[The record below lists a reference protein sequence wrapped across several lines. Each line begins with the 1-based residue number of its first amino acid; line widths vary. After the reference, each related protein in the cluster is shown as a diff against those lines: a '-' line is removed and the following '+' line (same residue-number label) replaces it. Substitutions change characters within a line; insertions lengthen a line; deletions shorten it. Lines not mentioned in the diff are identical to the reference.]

1 MTTDTALSLIE
12 EKIGFPRGMHLG
24 TAVAANQRTALESW
38 LQLRGISQ
46 RAARNANLDSLSR
59 AYESESYFRT
69 WLANDQKRNGNV
81 RQRNDDI
88 SWDTTDESSNEPKS
102 AEKPT
107 ATTNVASIAQADEI
121 VISHRLTSLQRELET
136 ALDTKLRDAK
146 LILTDKA
153 KDEIQ
158 QLAREAASAYARE
171 NAPPRRIEVANTA
184 SGTIYDLGLQ
194 HERFP
199 ILLRAM
205 NARGH
210 RGQRL
215 NIWLTGPTGSGK
227 TSACESAAK
236 ALDLGFGADSSL
248 DTDYKVTGFVDAHGQ
263 VVSTQFIKCYTSASV
278 YVADEIDNWLPS
290 ALIALNAALANGW
303 MATPAGLVQRHPDA
317 VIVACANTWGLGAT
331 NDYVGR
337 SKLDAASLDRFR
349 PKIDWPY
356 DEKLETAIAAELG
369 GQEWARYVQSARAAA
384 RRQGLQVIISPR
396 ATYDGIGLLAAGF
409 SWQETTEMA
418 LTAGLKPEQ
427 IKALALTPPPTTLAL
442 RSMLNASL
450 NAEAA
455 D

>member
-1 MTTDTALSLIE
+1 MTDTALELIE
-12 EKIGFPRGMHLG
+12 QQIGFPPGVQLA
-24 TAVAANQRTALESW
+24 TAFAANQRAALESW
-38 LQLRGISQ
+38 LQLKGISA
-46 RAARNANLDSLSR
+46 RASRNANLESLIK
-59 AYESESYFRT
+59 AY
-69 WLANDQKRNGNV
+69 ANDSYLRSWRDSDLRKQGV
-81 RQRNDDI
+81 RGPKPAI
-88 SWDTTDESSNEPKS
+88 SWDSDDRDNSNGEAATSS
-102 AEKPT
+102 KPT
-107 ATTNVASIAQADEI
+107 TVAIANATEA
-121 VISHRLTSLQRELET
+121 VIGTRLTALQRELEA
-136 ALDTKLRDAK
+136 ALDSKLRDAK
-146 LILTDKA
+146 LVLTDKA
-153 KDEIQ
+153 KDEIRT
-158 QLAREAASAYARE
+158 LAREAAEQHARDT
-171 NAPPRRIEVANTA
+171 APPRRLEIVSQAT
-184 SGTIYDLGLQ
+184 GQVHDLGLQ

-199 ILLRAM
+199 SLLRAM
-205 NARGH
+205 QARGH

-236 ALDLGFGADSSL
+236 ALDLDFGADSSL

-263 VVSTQFIKCYTSASV
+263 VVSTQFIKCYTSASA

-317 VIVACANTWGLGAT
+317 VIIACANTWGLGAT

-356 DEKLETAIAAELG
+356 DEKLEAAIAAELA
-369 GQEWARYVQSARAAA
+369 GQEWCAHVQHARAAA

-409 SWQETTEMA
+409 SWQETEEMA

-427 IKALALTPPPTTLAL
+427 IKALALAAEPPTLRL

-450 NAEAA
+450 DNAA